1 MRLLKDGGTVIPDWY
16 NKLEAWFASHRIVA
30 TAPVAILLIVMA
42 RPTPM
47 LLLIGGL
54 LVVLGEAGRMWSSGH
69 IDKNA
74 ELATAGPY
82 AHTRNPLY
90 VANLLLMI
98 GFCVMCGNLWVG
110 VLALLAFAMIYRPV
124 IREEA
129 AHMDKLFGEDYRRWS
144 QEVPLFFP
152 RLTPAPHP
160 KGSFSWALVIQHRE
174 HKNAAAFIPGIL
186 LFALIYYV
194 RL

>member
-1 MRLLKDGGTVIPDWY
+1 VIPDWY
-16 NKLEAWFASHRIVA
+16 NKLEVWFASHRIVA
-30 TAPVAILLIVMA
+30 TAPVAVLLIVMA

-47 LLLIGGL
+47 LLIVGGM
-54 LVVLGEAGRMWSSGH
+54 LVLLGEAGRRWSSGH

-98 GFCVMCGNLWVG
+98 GFCVMSGILWVS

-129 AHMDKLFGEDYRRWS
+129 AHMDKLFGDDYKRWS
-144 QEVPLFFP
+144 TEVPLFFP
-152 RLTPAPHP
+152 RLTPAPRQR
-160 KGSFSWALVIQHRE
+160 GSFSWALVIQHRE
-174 HKNAAAFIPGIL
+174 HRNAAAFIPGIL
-186 LFALIYYV
+186 LFALIYYW